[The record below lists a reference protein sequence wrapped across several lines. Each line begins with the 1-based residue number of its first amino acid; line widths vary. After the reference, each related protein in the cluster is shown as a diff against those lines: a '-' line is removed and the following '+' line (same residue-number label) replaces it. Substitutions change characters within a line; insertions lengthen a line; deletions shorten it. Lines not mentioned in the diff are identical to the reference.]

1 MSLISITVPNLISG
15 VSQQADALRFA
26 SQAEDSVNAYPSL
39 VEGLIKRPASQHI
52 AKLINNS
59 AGDVSVHTINR
70 DATEQYTAVFTT
82 DAGAPV
88 KVFDMNGVAKTVYLA
103 TGAAAYLPAS
113 PSTHIKCLTVADYTL
128 VLNKNKTVLLD
139 AAVGPSGYPEA
150 LVFIKQGGYQIDY
163 VIEISYGA
171 TVNKYVLHSGDG
183 TDTAATRPYTTING
197 GSKVTYNDATWP
209 KGENASSLSIAKFL
223 TQVIEGH
230 DATVIAEQIGST
242 IYIKRTSNQAFTI
255 NVSDSLS
262 GGGIKLVED
271 KVQSFVDLPIYAE
284 DGFVTKITGEPE
296 SEGDEYWVKFE
307 ATNGGKGA
315 GVWTE
320 TVGYE
325 DDVNRSGLKYKY
337 TASTLP
343 HALVR
348 LPNGSFLFTPLD
360 GATGTYGGQSYTA
373 PEWGERKAGDDDT
386 NPSASFTS
394 RKLSDMLFYKNRLAF
409 LSDENIIFSE
419 ASEFFNFWRTTVT
432 QLLDADPID
441 VATSSTKVSILFAGV
456 PFFDR
461 LLLFSNQTQFTLQSA
476 DNLTAKSVSIQN
488 TTSFECSP
496 LSVPVS
502 VGKNVYFAFTKNNF
516 SGIQEYF
523 ISPDT
528 TLLDGTDISAS
539 IPSFI
544 AGTVSK
550 LAGSDNE
557 QVLAILSSGLPNG
570 FYLYKY
576 LFNGNEKLQSA
587 WCRMELA
594 SNCSIKN
601 IDFINNTLY
610 LTIQRGTEGLFLEK
624 IELQAY
630 KNDANS
636 PYSVLLDRKVSDA
649 TAGVS
654 RAFNSGTGKTT
665 ITLPY
670 VISSTN
676 AAVVTRAVGNFIGG
690 AIVDVDSVSTNT
702 VVVTGD
708 YTAVPIWVGERYS
721 MTHTMGRVV
730 LRASTQKGGTAVVS
744 SGKLYLKRA
753 SLQYNNSRS
762 FTIKVVH
769 ENETNPDI
777 YEYVFNSQI
786 VGTPTA
792 TIGQNNILD
801 GVFKFPILSK
811 NDRVIIQLTNDTPH
825 PCALLSMDIEAQY
838 VTRSQRLG

>member
-52 AKLINNS
+52 AKLINGS

-113 PSTHIKCLTVADYTL
+113 PSTHVKCLTVADYTL
-128 VLNKNKTVLLD
+128 VLNKDKTVLLD
-139 AAVGPSGYPEA
+139 AAVGTAGYPEA
-150 LVFIKQGGYQIDY
+150 LVFVKQGAYSTDY
-163 VIEISYGA
+163 TIEI
-171 TVNKYVLHSGDG
+171 THSGTTNAYRIRTG
-183 TDTAATRPYTTING
+183 TGSTDTSAYAYKNATLIYHY
-197 GSKVTYNDATWP
+197 GSGSGNPAWP
-209 KGENASSLSIAKFL
+209 KEEHANTLIIAQKMRDLLAGQDASLVVEA
-223 TQVIEGH
+223 
-230 DATVIAEQIGST
+230 IGST
-242 IYIKRTSNQAFTI
+242 VYIKRTANAAFTI
-255 NVSDSLS
+255 NVSDSIS
-262 GGGIKLVED
+262 GSGLKLTND
-271 KVQSFVDLPIYAE
+271 AVQSFTDLPVYAE
-284 DGFVTKITGEPE
+284 HGFTTKISGEPE
-296 SEGDEYWVKFE
+296 SEGDEYWVKFD
-307 ATNGGKGA
+307 ASNGVSGE
-315 GVWTE
+315 GVWIE
-320 TVGYE
+320 TVGFN
-325 DDVNRSGLKYKY
+325 DDRTGLQYKY

-348 LPNGSFLFTPLD
+348 LPNGSFLFTPLN
-360 GATGTYGGQSYTA
+360 GASGTYGGQPYTA
-373 PEWGERKAGDDDT
+373 PLWGERKAGDDDT
-386 NPSASFTS
+386 NPSASFTG

-496 LSVPVS
+496 SSVPVS
-502 VGKNVYFAFTKNNF
+502 VGKNVYFAFTKNNY

-636 PYSVLLDRKVSDA
+636 AYSVLLDRKVSDA

-654 RAFNSGTGKTT
+654 RAYNSGTGKTT

-670 VISSTN
+670 VISTTN

-708 YTAVPIWVGERYS
+708 YTAIPIWIGERYS

-730 LRASTQKGGTAVVS
+730 LRAGTQKGGTAVVS

-762 FTIKVVH
+762 FTVKVVH
-769 ENETNPDI
+769 ENETNPDT

-838 VTRSQRLG
+838 VTRSQRIG

>member
-52 AKLINNS
+52 AKLINNA

-88 KVFDMNGVAKTVYLA
+88 KVFDMNGVAKTVHLA

-113 PSTHIKCLTVADYTL
+113 PSTHVKCLTVADYTL

-139 AAVGPSGYPEA
+139 AAVGPTSYPEA
-150 LVFIKQGGYQIDY
+150 LVFVKQGAYNTEY
-163 VIEISYGA
+163 VIEITYSSV
-171 TVNKYVLHSGDG
+171 TTKYSVKTGDG
-183 TDTAATRPYTTING
+183 TSSSNAIGYKNNVATTTWTG
-197 GSKVTYNDATWP
+197 ATWP
-209 KGENASSLSIAKFL
+209 HVEHANALTIAKFL
-223 TQVIEGH
+223 TAFLEAQ
-230 DATVIAEQIGST
+230 DANLIAEQIGST
-242 IYIKRTSNQAFTI
+242 VYIKRTFNDPFTI
-255 NVSDSLS
+255 NVSDSIS
-262 GGGIKLVED
+262 GGGLKLTTD
-271 KVQSFVDLPIYAE
+271 SVQSFVDLPVYAE
-284 DGFVTKITGEPE
+284 HGFTTKITGEPE
-296 SEGDEYWVKFE
+296 STGDEYWVKFE
-307 ATNGGKGA
+307 ASNGVSGE
-315 GVWTE
+315 GVWVE
-320 TVGYE
+320 TVGPSLE
-325 DDVNRSGLKYKY
+325 YKY

-348 LPNGSFLFTPLD
+348 LPNGSFLFTPLN
-360 GATGTYGGQSYTA
+360 GASGTYGGQPYTA
-373 PEWGERKAGDDDT
+373 PLWGERKAGDDDT
-386 NPSASFTS
+386 NPEASFTG

-461 LLLFSNQTQFTLQSA
+461 LLLFSNQTQFTLQSV
-476 DNLTAKSVSIQN
+476 DNLTPKTVSIQN

-496 LSVPVS
+496 SSFPVS
-502 VGKNVYFAFTKNNF
+502 VGKNVYFAFTKNNY

-587 WCRMELA
+587 WCRMELDP
-594 SNCSIKN
+594 SCSIKN

-636 PYSVLLDRKVSDA
+636 PYAVLLDRKVSDA
-649 TAGVS
+649 TVGVS
-654 RAFNSGTGKTT
+654 RAYNSGNGKTT

-670 VISSTN
+670 VISTTN
-676 AAVVTRAVGNFIGG
+676 ATVVTRAVGSFIGG
-690 AIVDVDSVSTNT
+690 TIVDVDSVSTNT
-702 VVVTGD
+702 VVVIGD
-708 YTAVPIWVGERYS
+708 YTAIPIWIGEGYS

-730 LRASTQKGGTAVVS
+730 LRAGTQKGGTAVVS

-762 FTIKVVH
+762 FTVKVAH
-769 ENETNPDI
+769 ENETNPDT

-838 VTRSQRLG
+838 VTRSQRIG

>member
-59 AGDVSVHTINR
+59 AGDISVHTINR

-88 KVFDMNGVAKTVYLA
+88 KVFDMNGVAKTVYIA

-128 VLNKNKTVLLD
+128 VLNKNKTVTLD
-139 AAVGPSGYPEA
+139 AAVGTAGYPEA
-150 LVFIKQGGYQIDY
+150 LVFVKQGGYNIY
-163 VIEISYGA
+163 YTIEITHSG
-171 TVNKYVLHSGDG
+171 TTNKYTIHTGNGIKSGS
-183 TDTAATRPYTTING
+183 TAIDSTAKKNDVVVT
-197 GSKVTYNDATWP
+197 TYNDNTWP
-209 KGENASSLSIAKFL
+209 REEHSNTLTIAQKMTAFLEAQDASL
-223 TQVIEGH
+223 V
-230 DATVIAEQIGST
+230 AEQIGST

-255 NVSDSLS
+255 NVNDSLS
-262 GGGIKLVED
+262 GGGLKLTND
-271 KVQSFVDLPIYAE
+271 SVQSFTDLPVYAE
-284 DGFVTKITGEPE
+284 HNFTTKITGEPE
-296 SEGDEYWVKFE
+296 SEGDEYWVKFD
-307 ATNGGKGA
+307 ASNGVSGE
-315 GVWTE
+315 GVWIE
-320 TVGYE
+320 TVGYG
-325 DDVNRSGLKYKY
+325 DNKAGLKYKY

-348 LPNGSFLFTPLD
+348 LSSGAFLFTPLN
-360 GATGTYGGQSYTA
+360 GATATYGGISYTA
-373 PEWGERKAGDDDT
+373 PLWGERTAGDDNT
-386 NPSASFTS
+386 NPEASFTG

-496 LSVPVS
+496 SSVPVS
-502 VGKNVYFAFTKNNF
+502 VGKNVYFAFTKNNY

-587 WCRMELA
+587 WCRMELDP
-594 SNCSIKN
+594 SCSIKN

-636 PYSVLLDRKVSDA
+636 AYSVLLDRKVSDA

-654 RAFNSGTGKTT
+654 RAYSSGTGKTT

-670 VISSTN
+670 VISTTN

-690 AIVDVDSVSTNT
+690 VIVDVDSVSTNT

-708 YTAVPIWVGERYS
+708 YTAIPIWIGERYS

-730 LRASTQKGGTAVVS
+730 LRAGTQKGGTAVVS

-762 FTIKVVH
+762 FTVKVVH
-769 ENETNPDI
+769 ENETNPDT

-838 VTRSQRLG
+838 VTRSQRIG

>member
-88 KVFDMNGVAKTVYLA
+88 KVFDMNGVAKTVYIA

-113 PSTHIKCLTVADYTL
+113 PSTHVKCLTVADYTL
-128 VLNKNKTVLLD
+128 VLNKNKTVTLD
-139 AAVGPSGYPEA
+139 AAVGTAGYPEA
-150 LVFIKQGGYQIDY
+150 LVFVKQGGYNIY
-163 VIEISYGA
+163 YTIEITHSG
-171 TVNKYVLHSGDG
+171 TTNKYTIHTGNGIKSGSTAIDATAKKNDVLV
-183 TDTAATRPYTTING
+183 T
-197 GSKVTYNDATWP
+197 TYNDTTWP
-209 KGENASSLSIAKFL
+209 REEHSNTLTIAKNMTAFL
-223 TQVIEGH
+223 EAQ
-230 DATVIAEQIGST
+230 DASLVAEQIGST

-255 NVSDSLS
+255 NVNDSLS
-262 GGGIKLVED
+262 GGGLKLTND
-271 KVQSFVDLPIYAE
+271 SVQSFTDLPVYAE
-284 DGFVTKITGEPE
+284 HNFTTKVTGEPE
-296 SEGDEYWVKFE
+296 SEGDEYWVKFD
-307 ATNGGKGA
+307 ASNGVSGE
-315 GVWTE
+315 GVWIE
-320 TVGYE
+320 TVGYG
-325 DDVNRSGLKYKY
+325 DNKAGLKYKY

-348 LPNGSFLFTPLD
+348 LSSGAFLFTPLN
-360 GATGTYGGQSYTA
+360 GATATYGGLSYTA
-373 PEWGERKAGDDDT
+373 PLWGERTAGDDNT
-386 NPSASFTS
+386 NPEASFTG

-496 LSVPVS
+496 SSVPVS
-502 VGKNVYFAFTKNNF
+502 VGKNVYFAFTKNNY

-587 WCRMELA
+587 WCRMELDP
-594 SNCSIKN
+594 SCSIKN

-654 RAFNSGTGKTT
+654 RAYNSGTGKTT

-670 VISSTN
+670 VISTTN

-708 YTAVPIWVGERYS
+708 YTATPIWIGERYS

-730 LRASTQKGGTAVVS
+730 LRAGTQKGGTAVVS

-762 FTIKVVH
+762 FTVKVVH
-769 ENETNPDI
+769 ENETNPDT

-838 VTRSQRLG
+838 VTRSQRIG

>member
-1 MSLISITVPNLISG
+1 
-15 VSQQADALRFA
+15 
-26 SQAEDSVNAYPSL
+26 
-39 VEGLIKRPASQHI
+39 
-52 AKLINNS
+52 
-59 AGDVSVHTINR
+59 
-70 DATEQYTAVFTT
+70 
-82 DAGAPV
+82 
-88 KVFDMNGVAKTVYLA
+88 
-103 TGAAAYLPAS
+103 
-113 PSTHIKCLTVADYTL
+113 
-128 VLNKNKTVLLD
+128 
-139 AAVGPSGYPEA
+139 
-150 LVFIKQGGYQIDY
+150 
-163 VIEISYGA
+163 
-171 TVNKYVLHSGDG
+171 
-183 TDTAATRPYTTING
+183 
-197 GSKVTYNDATWP
+197 
-209 KGENASSLSIAKFL
+209 
-223 TQVIEGH
+223 
-230 DATVIAEQIGST
+230 
-242 IYIKRTSNQAFTI
+242 
-255 NVSDSLS
+255 
-262 GGGIKLVED
+262 
-271 KVQSFVDLPIYAE
+271 
-284 DGFVTKITGEPE
+284 
-296 SEGDEYWVKFE
+296 
-307 ATNGGKGA
+307 
-315 GVWTE
+315 
-320 TVGYE
+320 
-325 DDVNRSGLKYKY
+325 
-337 TASTLP
+337 
-343 HALVR
+343 
-348 LPNGSFLFTPLD
+348 
-360 GATGTYGGQSYTA
+360 
-373 PEWGERKAGDDDT
+373 
-386 NPSASFTS
+386 
-394 RKLSDMLFYKNRLAF
+394 MLFYKNRLAF

-496 LSVPVS
+496 SSVPVS
-502 VGKNVYFAFTKNNF
+502 VGKNVYFAFTKNNY

-636 PYSVLLDRKVSDA
+636 AYSVLLDRKVSDA

-654 RAFNSGTGKTT
+654 RAYNSGTGKTT

-670 VISSTN
+670 VISTTN

-708 YTAVPIWVGERYS
+708 YTAIPIWIGERYS

-730 LRASTQKGGTAVVS
+730 LRAGTQKGGTAVVS

-762 FTIKVVH
+762 FTVKVVH
-769 ENETNPDI
+769 ENETNPDT

-838 VTRSQRLG
+838 VTRSQRIG

>member
-1 MSLISITVPNLISG
+1 MSLISLTVPNLISG

-88 KVFDMNGVAKTVYLA
+88 KVFDMNGVAKTVYIA

-113 PSTHIKCLTVADYTL
+113 PSTHVKCLTVADYTL
-128 VLNKNKTVLLD
+128 VLNKNKTVTLD
-139 AAVGPSGYPEA
+139 AAVGTAGYPEA
-150 LVFIKQGGYQIDY
+150 LVFVKQGGYNIY
-163 VIEISYGA
+163 YTIEITHSG
-171 TVNKYVLHSGDG
+171 TTNKYTIHTGNGIKSGSTAIDATAKKNDVLV
-183 TDTAATRPYTTING
+183 T
-197 GSKVTYNDATWP
+197 TYNDTTWP
-209 KGENASSLSIAKFL
+209 REEHSNTLTIAKKMTAFL
-223 TQVIEGH
+223 EAQ
-230 DATVIAEQIGST
+230 DASLVAEQIGST

-255 NVSDSLS
+255 NVNDSLS
-262 GGGIKLVED
+262 GGGLKLTND
-271 KVQSFVDLPIYAE
+271 SVQSFTDLPVYAE
-284 DGFVTKITGEPE
+284 HDFTTKITGEPE
-296 SEGDEYWVKFE
+296 SEGDEYWVKFD
-307 ATNGGKGA
+307 ASNGVSGE
-315 GVWTE
+315 GVWIE
-320 TVGYE
+320 TVGYG
-325 DDVNRSGLKYKY
+325 DNKAGLQYKY

-348 LPNGSFLFTPLD
+348 LSSGAFLFTPLN
-360 GATGTYGGQSYTA
+360 GATATYGGLSYTA
-373 PEWGERKAGDDDT
+373 PLWGERTAGDDNT
-386 NPSASFTS
+386 NPEASFTG

-496 LSVPVS
+496 SSVPVS

-670 VISSTN
+670 VISTTN
-676 AAVVTRAVGNFIGG
+676 ASVVTRAVGNFIGG

-708 YTAVPIWVGERYS
+708 YTAIPIWIGERYS

-762 FTIKVVH
+762 FTIKVAH

-786 VGTPTA
+786 VGTSTA

>member
-52 AKLINNS
+52 AKLINSS

-103 TGAAAYLPAS
+103 SGASSYLPAS
-113 PSTHIKCLTVADYTL
+113 PSASLKCLTVADYTL
-128 VLNKNKTVLLD
+128 VLNKNKTVELD
-139 AAVGPSGYPEA
+139 AAVGTAGYPEA
-150 LVFIKQGGYQIDY
+150 LVFVKQGGYNNYY
-163 VIEISYGA
+163 VIEITHSG
-171 TVNKYVLHSGDG
+171 TTNKYTIHTGNGIKSGSTAIDAVAKKNDTVVTTY
-183 TDTAATRPYTTING
+183 TDT
-197 GSKVTYNDATWP
+197 TWP
-209 KGENASSLSIAKFL
+209 REEHANTLTIAKSMTAFL
-223 TQVIEGH
+223 EAQ
-230 DATVIAEQIGST
+230 DASLVAEQIGST
-242 IYIKRTSNQAFTI
+242 IYIKRTSNQPFAI

-262 GGGIKLVED
+262 GGGLKLTND
-271 KVQSFVDLPIYAE
+271 SVQSFSDLPVYAE
-284 DGFVTKITGEPE
+284 HGYTTRITGEPE
-296 SEGDEYWVKFE
+296 SEGDEYWVKFD
-307 ATNGGKGA
+307 ASNNANGE
-315 GVWTE
+315 GVWVE
-320 TVGYE
+320 TVGYG
-325 DDVNRSGLKYKY
+325 DNKAGLKYRY

-348 LPNGSFLFTPLD
+348 LPSGAFLFTPLN
-360 GATGTYGGQSYTA
+360 GATATYGAVTYTA
-373 PEWGERKAGDDDT
+373 PKWGERTAGDDYT
-386 NPSASFTS
+386 NPSASFTG

-441 VATSSTKVSILFAGV
+441 VATSSTKVSVLFAGI

-476 DNLTAKSVSIQN
+476 DNLTPKTVSIQN

-496 LSVPVS
+496 SSIPVS
-502 VGKNVYFAFTKNNF
+502 VGKNVYFAFTKNNY

-528 TLLDGTDISAS
+528 TILDCTDISAS

-587 WCRMELA
+587 WCRMELDP
-594 SNCSIKN
+594 SCTIKN

-636 PYSVLLDRKVSDA
+636 PYSVLLDRKISDA

-654 RAFNSGTGKTT
+654 RAYSSGTGKTT

-670 VISSTN
+670 LISSTN
-676 AAVVTRAVGNFIGG
+676 ASVVTRAVGNYIGG
-690 AIVDVDSVSTNT
+690 TIVDVDSVSTNT

-708 YTAVPIWVGERYS
+708 YTAIPIWIGERYS

-762 FTIKVVH
+762 FTVKVVH
-769 ENETNPDI
+769 ENETNPDT